1 MEVGGALMKKLG
13 ILATCSFMVLAA
25 CGSSEEQEQQQ
36 QQIDFAAFDIPA
48 LEKIVS
54 DGEPVQAIQIIRG
67 KEQLNLAT
75 TEDFLLSTEIY
86 ITLLNGVAAEVE
98 LDKAIELGAEGEQ
111 IDLFRARVL
120 LLQKKL
126 DEAEDVL
133 KEVTFTSDL
142 AYEALLLRGDI
153 KNELKEFEAAK
164 GFYQAAVDDKPD
176 NYYGYVGLAQLEL
189 NQGFIEDAFENASK
203 ANELQPNDPIVLYL
217 LGSTSRYLLKPDEA
231 IAYLNQALE
240 QNEQHYLALLE
251 LVAIY
256 IEKNEFEQARK
267 QLDTVYALSPDDRM
281 ARYYSA
287 LLLASE
293 GKNEEAEEL
302 MLRLGDLPKVYPPA
316 ARVYGHIAY
325 RLGKYSTATPYLEQF
340 LRLLPE
346 DRPTRL
352 ALAEAYTRRGKAREA
367 LRLLKVLLDANEAD
381 LEANLQAAAAAGIMG
396 DREKVGEYVSR
407 AQNLAQTGTDE
418 DKELIRSLGRRLA
431 INTYQ
436 KGNDQGAIDQ
446 LQQMASEDEE
456 DLLTL
461 TLMANLQMESGDLA
475 GAEATTSKLLTVSPD
490 NPVGANLM
498 GSVRYRQRK
507 IDEALEFYNK
517 ALEAN
522 PEYVSALKNRGL
534 VYLVQEKFVEARD
547 DLAKV
552 IAANPRDAQA
562 HGMYGRALLETGDAK
577 ESLGHF
583 QTAEEA
589 FPRSAI
595 LHADH
600 SEALAKLG
608 YYATAIKQ
616 AQRAISYSGGHKEL
630 NAYLNNLIAE
640 WTEIE
645 KTQREE
651 EEKAR
656 EERRAKRAEQRKEQ
670 EERLKQGRKE
680 GEPKEEGEEDTEP
693 AKDDPPRD

>member
-1 MEVGGALMKKLG
+1 MKKLG

-36 QQIDFAAFDIPA
+36 QIDFSAFDIPT
-48 LEKIVS
+48 LEKIVA

-75 TEDFLLSTEIY
+75 IEDFLLSTEIY

-98 LDKAIELGAEGEQ
+98 LGKAVELGAEGEQ
-111 IDLFRARVL
+111 VDLFRARVL

-126 DEAEDVL
+126 EEAEEFL
-133 KEVTFTSDL
+133 AETTFTNDL

-153 KNELKEFEAAK
+153 KNELREYEAAR

-189 NQGFIEDAFENASK
+189 NQGFIEDAFANASR
-203 ANELQPNDPIVLYL
+203 ANELQPDDPIVLYL

-231 IAYLNQALE
+231 IAYLKRALE
-240 QNEQHYLALLE
+240 LNGQHYLALLE
-251 LVAIY
+251 LAAIY
-256 IEKNEFEQARK
+256 IEKNEFEEARK
-267 QLDTVYALSPDDRM
+267 QLDEVYALSPEDRM

-302 MLRLGDLPKVYPPA
+302 MLRLGDLPKIYPPA

-352 ALAEAYTRRGKAREA
+352 ALAESYTRRGKAKEA

-396 DREKVGEYVSR
+396 DRQKVGEYVTR
-407 AQNLAQTGTDE
+407 AQNLAQNGSVD
-418 DKELIRSLGRRLA
+418 DQELIRSLGRRLA
-431 INTYQ
+431 INNFQ
-436 KGNDQGAIDQ
+436 KGNDKVAIDQ
-446 LQQMASEDEE
+446 LEAMAAEDDK

-461 TLMANLQMESGDLA
+461 TLMANLQMETGDLES
-475 GAEATTSKLLTVSPD
+475 AEKTTSRLLAAAPD
-490 NPVGANLM
+490 SPVGANLM
-498 GSVRYRQRK
+498 GSIRYRQRK
-507 IDEALEFYNK
+507 VDEALELYNK
-517 ALEAN
+517 AIEQN
-522 PEYVSALKNRGL
+522 SEYVSALKNRAL
-534 VYLVQEKFVEARD
+534 VYLVQEKFQEARE

-552 IAANPRDAQA
+552 VAANPRDAQA
-562 HGMYGRALLETGDAK
+562 RGMFGRALLETGDAK

-583 QTAEEA
+583 QAAEEA

-608 YYATAIKQ
+608 YYSTAIKR
-616 AQRAISYSGGHKEL
+616 AERAISYSGGHEKL
-630 NAYLNNLIAE
+630 NEYLNNLIAE
-640 WTEIE
+640 WTEID
-645 KTQREE
+645 KKQREE
-651 EEKAR
+651 EAKAR
-656 EERRAKRAEQRKEQ
+656 EERKAKRAEQRKERQ
-670 EERLKQGRKE
+670 ERLKE
-680 GEPKEEGEEDTEP
+680 GQKEEETTDEGDDEP
-693 AKDDPPRD
+693 PADEPPLH